1 MRIMNEYIKDVK
13 KELENALNNKD
24 LDYIGSLLYD
34 LTQYAIIMKSNNII
48 LISTTMRDVI
58 YAYSI
63 FVEDYILPEKFQDT
77 IIIKAINFIKEGL
90 SYLDKS
96 DFNPDIIISLFNWI
110 RTIKFETETDLKE
123 IRNKKDFQKKKI
135 ENLIE

>member
-1 MRIMNEYIKDVK
+1 MTIMNEYIKNVK
-13 KELENALNNKD
+13 KELEDALNNKD

-34 LTQYAIIMKSNNII
+34 LTQYAVIMKNNNII
-48 LISTTMRDVI
+48 LITTTMRDI
-58 YAYSI
+58 TYAYNI

-77 IIIKAINFIKEGL
+77 IIKKAIDFINEGL

-96 DFNPDIIISLFNWI
+96 DFNTDIIISLFNWI
-110 RTIKFETETDLKE
+110 RKIKFETETDLKK

>member
-1 MRIMNEYIKDVK
+1 MNEYIKNVK

-48 LISTTMRDVI
+48 LITTTMRDVI

-110 RTIKFETETDLKE
+110 RTIKFEKETDLKK

>member
-1 MRIMNEYIKDVK
+1 MNEYIKNVK
-13 KELENALNNKD
+13 KELEDALNNKD

-34 LTQYAIIMKSNNII
+34 LTQYAVIMKNNNII
-48 LISTTMRDVI
+48 LITTTMRDI
-58 YAYSI
+58 TYAYNI
-63 FVEDYILPEKFQDT
+63 FVEDYIIPEKFQDT
-77 IIIKAINFIKEGL
+77 IIKKAIDFINEGL

-96 DFNPDIIISLFNWI
+96 DFNTDIIISLFNWI
-110 RTIKFETETDLKE
+110 RKIKFETETDLKK

>member
-1 MRIMNEYIKDVK
+1 MRIMNEYIKNVK
-13 KELENALNNKD
+13 KELEDALNNKD

-34 LTQYAIIMKSNNII
+34 LTQYAVIMKSNNII
-48 LISTTMRDVI
+48 LITTTMRDVI
-58 YAYSI
+58 YAYNI

-123 IRNKKDFQKKKI
+123 IRNKKDFQKKRI

>member
-1 MRIMNEYIKDVK
+1 MK
-13 KELENALNNKD
+13 
-24 LDYIGSLLYD
+24 
-34 LTQYAIIMKSNNII
+34 KSNII
-48 LISTTMRDVI
+48 TISTTMREVI
-58 YAYSI
+58 YAYNI

-77 IIIKAINFIKEGL
+77 IVKKAIDFINEGL

-110 RTIKFETETDLKE
+110 RKIKFEIETDLKE

>member
-1 MRIMNEYIKDVK
+1 MRIMNEYIKNVK

>member
-1 MRIMNEYIKDVK
+1 MNEYIKNVK